1 MAEKQNKKSKIIVG
15 VVVVVFIVVLGGI
28 IENSAN
34 NSSSPTADNIRNQL
48 PSATQP
54 APTTAPQPMQV
65 QGGTVIADG
74 NSYTLL
80 PISELKN
87 SGSFAAEGRIMQ
99 VIPNPITK
107 GHTPYYF
114 IIQNNGDYA
123 VVGVLVPAGEEQNF
137 DPNIF
142 PVGTNIL
149 AAGVIFPFSNQA
161 GVFNYSTFIQATDVV
176 PAIRQLNL
184 PPATPV
190 ITANF
195 QDMEVM
201 R

>member
-1 MAEKQNKKSKIIVG
+1 MIGAG
-15 VVVVVFIVVLGGI
+15 LVVLVVLGGI
-28 IENSAN
+28 IENSA
-34 NSSSPTADNIRNQL
+34 SSPAASVDNAPSSVSVL
-48 PSATQP
+48 P
-54 APTTAPQPMQV
+54 APQPVPTAPV
-65 QGGTVIADG
+65 QLQIQGSAVTDG
-74 NSYTLL
+74 QYTYKLL
-80 PISELKN
+80 PINELTS
-87 SGSFAAEGRIMQ
+87 SGSVATEGRVVQ

-107 GHTPYYF
+107 SHTPYYF
-114 IIQNNGDYA
+114 VIQNNGDYA

-161 GVFNYSTFIQATDVV
+161 GVFNYSTLIQATDVV